1 MKSYYNKAKDYLV
14 TSRSVRTRHYE
25 ELKKQIEEEKRTALE
40 FCVWYDFQLVDKA
53 KLDVG
58 VFFCILDLVN
68 NKHITAPYIKDF
80 RLACILLQRF
90 LQSSKATNDKSC
102 QEYIADHP
110 EVQSRLET
118 KYINMDFSQFLNYDR
133 AKANKQLFPF
143 FRNKGINTD
152 LVAEL
157 ISRHLLAYDLNRRNL
172 IFLNRTDTDTIGVE
186 KLGTGT
192 KHFQRLEGTIP
203 MCWHYWM
210 ERDEHITFRTDI
222 DTVVFFDTTLN
233 MLKHI
238 TDNEPQERTL
248 YASLHT
254 PNCLL
259 ETYKNTLSLLRL
271 DINIEYVFEDEQ
283 KTRRFRL
290 FNFIPD
296 ETQFLPKLEKSTQE
310 ATITDDDDEDLPF

>member
-58 VFFCILDLVN
+58 VFSCILDLVN

-133 AKANKQLFPF
+133 AKASSCFHF
-143 FRNKGINTD
+143 S
-152 LVAEL
+152 E
-157 ISRHLLAYDLNRRNL
+157 
-172 IFLNRTDTDTIGVE
+172 
-186 KLGTGT
+186 T
-192 KHFQRLEGTIP
+192 KASIL
-203 MCWHYWM
+203 
-210 ERDEHITFRTDI
+210 
-222 DTVVFFDTTLN
+222 TLW
-233 MLKHI
+233 
-238 TDNEPQERTL
+238 Q
-248 YASLHT
+248 S
-254 PNCLL
+254 
-259 ETYKNTLSLLRL
+259 
-271 DINIEYVFEDEQ
+271 
-283 KTRRFRL
+283 
-290 FNFIPD
+290 
-296 ETQFLPKLEKSTQE
+296 
-310 ATITDDDDEDLPF
+310 